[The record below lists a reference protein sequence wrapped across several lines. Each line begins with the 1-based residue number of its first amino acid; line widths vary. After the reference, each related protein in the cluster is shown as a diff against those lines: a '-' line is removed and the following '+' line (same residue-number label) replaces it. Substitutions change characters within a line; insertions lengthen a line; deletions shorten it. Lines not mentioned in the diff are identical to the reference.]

1 MCGFINV
8 RYKTVQNSRAH
19 KNADGCDH
27 SGGGGGDDDPTHLLN
42 IYHVQV
48 LHHGFLQVFNVPKKH
63 LRKGIS

>member
-27 SGGGGGDDDPTHLLN
+27 SGGGDDDDTTHLLN
-42 IYHVQV
+42 IYHVPGSV
-48 LHHGFLQVFNVPKKH
+48 LGFGDNSENKT
-63 LRKGIS
+63 

>member
-27 SGGGGGDDDPTHLLN
+27 SGGGDDDDTTHLLN
-42 IYHVQV
+42 IYHVP
-48 LHHGFLQVFNVPKKH
+48 GSAPRVFTSV
-63 LRKGIS
+63 